1 MLYSKSAL
9 VMMISFVLLCDPFHV
24 EYVKCQFLKSDLCLK
39 EFIIFWRNLAFTKI
53 CVNLIFKSIYDYT
66 FPLEI
71 KNSKV
76 YDAWVGLRKYT
87 LDDDL
92 NFDFFFLSH
101 HCEFEP
107 PDLKNSFDFTL
118 SYPWNVQIW
127 FLNLPNRP
135 T

>member
-1 MLYSKSAL
+1 M
-9 VMMISFVLLCDPFHV
+9 
-24 EYVKCQFLKSDLCLK
+24 
-39 EFIIFWRNLAFTKI
+39 AFTKI

-76 YDAWVGLRKYT
+76 YDACVGLRKYT

-118 SYPWNVQIW
+118 SYPWNVQI
-127 FLNLPNRP
+127 
-135 T
+135 